1 MANDC
6 GLDCCEHAGYY
17 EVRRLSFHSTEFCL
31 QPSDSLRGTADSA
44 RTNTQGDRD
53 KVHADADA
61 RHREDIAMASK
72 QRQVLVAR
80 QTEQL
85 VALLEQ
91 NTQLTAMTKQ
101 MSERIEALTLE
112 LHSKFAQPG
121 KSA

>member
-1 MANDC
+1 MLGFTKFDVYPFILLNLAF
-6 GLDCCEHAGYY
+6 
-17 EVRRLSFHSTEFCL
+17 SL
-31 QPSDSLRGTADSA
+31 QAAYAAPLILLAQTRQS
-44 RTNTQGDRD
+44 DRD

-61 RHREDIAMASK
+61 RHREDLAMAAE
-72 QRQVLVAR
+72 QRQALAAK

-112 LHSKFAQPG
+112 LRDKIARPG
-121 KSA
+121 SSA